1 VKGNFYRDW
10 QVTDEQRKLA
20 ERLREQERA
29 RMEPVLREH
38 DAAVAA
44 ASPLAAA
51 VLDLHKPVGPWPHC
65 TGCDMEGYEV
75 EWPEFP
81 CSTYTLVKEWRDTPR
96 PYMGPIPKHDPT
108 WANEAHA
115 QGAVGAPGAVP
126 TYAERMGLTDAQML
140 HPTDGQ
146 EVK

>member
-1 VKGNFYRDW
+1 VSLVAAASIIAAARAEARWQRDDDEGTWVVDAASPLHLPIHLVGTLVPHGQQGNFYRDW

-29 RMEPVLREH
+29 RMEPVLREY
-38 DAAVAA
+38 AEAVAA

-65 TGCDMEGYEV
+65 NGCDMEGYEA

-81 CSTYTLVKEWRDTPR
+81 CRTYTLVKEWR
-96 PYMGPIPKHDPT
+96 
-108 WANEAHA
+108 E
-115 QGAVGAPGAVP
+115 
-126 TYAERMGLTDAQML
+126 
-140 HPTDGQ
+140 
-146 EVK
+146 